1 MALKADGTLWA
12 WGANHYGKLGDGTL
26 VDKSTPTQI
35 GVDTNWSAIAA
46 GGHYS
51 IALRANGTLW
61 AWGGNGYGEA
71 GQWTLVSAT
80 NSPTQTGVD
89 NNWASIAADASSS
102 HTIALKTD
110 GTL

>member
-1 MALKADGTLWA
+1 MKGLRSVRMFSYVIAALVLMFSGITSAYAVTPQIDAGFAHSIAIKAD
-12 WGANHYGKLGDGTL
+12 
-26 VDKSTPTQI
+26 
-35 GVDTNWSAIAA
+35 
-46 GGHYS
+46 
-51 IALRANGTLW
+51 GTLW